1 MRSDF
6 YLAFACRTFAMAS
19 AFICG
24 LVSLRLYKDFL
35 EPQTYVVIMTAWQM
49 LSYLPLLD
57 GGFRNATN
65 RNILAEP
72 AAGEKRRLIV
82 FAQTICSYLA
92 VAGAFL
98 GVIIMFCYAYTPN
111 VQQLGLPISYFIFFG
126 AVGALCMVGSLQFA
140 LLIGLEAQQ
149 NLFLLV
155 AANSWL
161 TLASLWLALE
171 AGLGAWAFPIS
182 ILAGFLGT
190 WPLALYWIRRQMPG
204 APVFSFHLPKE
215 FWLTFHRVKQ
225 NAAACFENQIV
236 TMVLYTSDVI
246 LVGILCEAKAA
257 ATYVVLARLFTVIR
271 SFLQSASEVSWPIVA
286 QRGLVKKE
294 FADPL
299 LKVNAWLYG
308 SVMGAV
314 AVTLIPFLLW
324 FMGKE
329 WTAGPLLLNLFIAR
343 FLITGLAAPASY
355 FLFGLGEMPVISRWL
370 KRELF
375 AGVLLAILLASQF
388 SITGVAWGFLLAT
401 ALGTFFPLL
410 RSYAQR
416 AGSSALEIFLQI
428 WWRAAVSFITSSLG
442 AAFALSYLPGRA
454 QAVLA
459 GAVGMVTGLSIGYVI
474 GMARRV
480 PALPEMIGVKKWA
493 QIVRYM

>member
-6 YLAFACRTFAMAS
+6 YLAFASRTFAMAS
-19 AFICG
+19 TFICG

-65 RNILAEP
+65 RNILAE
-72 AAGEKRRLIV
+72 ATAGEKQRLII

-92 VAGAFL
+92 VAGALL
-98 GVIIMFCYAYTPN
+98 GVLVMFCYAYTPN
-111 VQQLGLPISYFIFFG
+111 VRQLGLPLSYFIFFG
-126 AVGALCMVGSLQFA
+126 AVGALSMVSSLQFA
-140 LLIGLEAQQ
+140 LLVGLEAQQ
-149 NLFLLV
+149 NLYLLV
-155 AANSWL
+155 AANAWL
-161 TLASLWLALE
+161 SLVSLWLGLK

-182 ILAGFLGT
+182 VLAGVLGT
-190 WPLALYWIRRQMPG
+190 WPLALSWIRRQMPG
-204 APVFSFHLPKE
+204 APLFSFHLPGE
-215 FWLTFHRVKQ
+215 FWPTFHRVKR

-236 TMVLYTSDVI
+236 TMMLYTADVV
-246 LVGILCEAKAA
+246 LVGILCEARAA

-343 FLITGLAAPASY
+343 FLITGLATPASY
-355 FLFGLGEMPVISRWL
+355 FLFGLGELSLISRWL

-375 AGVLLAILLASQF
+375 AGVLLAILLAGPF
-388 SITGVAWGFLLAT
+388 SITGVAWAFLLAT
-401 ALGTFFPLL
+401 SLGTFFPLL
-410 RSYAQR
+410 RSYAQQ
-416 AGSSALEIFLQI
+416 AGSSPLEIFLQI
-428 WWRAAVSFITSSLG
+428 WWRAAVSFVTSALG
-442 AAFALSYLPGRA
+442 AAFALNFLAGRA

-459 GAVGMVTGLSIGYVI
+459 GAVGMVTGFSIGYLI
-474 GMARRV
+474 AMARRV

-493 QIVRYM
+493 RIVRYM